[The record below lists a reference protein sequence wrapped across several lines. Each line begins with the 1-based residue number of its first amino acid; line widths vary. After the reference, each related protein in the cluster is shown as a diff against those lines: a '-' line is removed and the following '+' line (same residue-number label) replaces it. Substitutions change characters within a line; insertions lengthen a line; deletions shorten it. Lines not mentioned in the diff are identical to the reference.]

1 MFELKTLNREA
12 IPRSLDKAE
21 HNRLLN
27 EPRVAESICNDI
39 LAVDSEN
46 QQAIVYLILAITD
59 QFDIPSPAG
68 IKQALD
74 LSPRITDEYQ
84 RLYYTGIIYER
95 QAKAK
100 LTQNYPDCHY
110 DAYDLLREAME
121 WFEKAE
127 SHEDEENDDATLR
140 WNSCARVI
148 MDQKLK
154 PRPQDDFSPYL
165 E

>member
-1 MFELKTLNREA
+1 MFELKSLHREA
-12 IPRSLDKAE
+12 IARSLEKAQ
-21 HNRLLN
+21 HYRLLN
-27 EPRVAESICNDI
+27 EPRVTESICNDI
-39 LAVDSEN
+39 LAVDPDN
-46 QQAIVYLILAITD
+46 QQAIVFLMLAITD

-68 IKQALD
+68 IKQAMALTH
-74 LSPRITDEYQ
+74 RVTDEYQ
-84 RLYYTGIIYER
+84 RLYCTGIIYER

-100 LTQNYPDCHY
+100 LHQNYPDSHY
-110 DAYDLLREAME
+110 DAYDFLREAME

-127 SHEDEENDDATLR
+127 ALENDENDDAVLR

-154 PRPQDDFSPYL
+154 PRPKDDFTPYL